1 MPNLSVFN
9 EFMLHPLYMICKS
22 DLDQICKNEF
32 VKLFSNLET
41 LESHGVLRIIQFDDV
56 HALRAYW

>member
-1 MPNLSVFN
+1 MPNLSVYIDI
-9 EFMLHPLYMICKS
+9 ELMLHPIHKS